1 MANPSQPKCSC
12 FLANKLM
19 MKICVIALILFS
31 TTTAIAQKDT
41 TSQTTAKKDWSK
53 VKLGHRA
60 NDHFMFQLGY
70 DNWAGRPDT
79 IETTGISRSFNTY
92 FMLDFPFKTDPRLSV
107 GAGLGIG
114 CSNVFFN
121 QQQVLVASTNPTL
134 AFPIYAG
141 SNHFKKFKLVT
152 TYLDI
157 PLELR
162 FALDPEN
169 TNKSWKFAIGAKVGI
184 LLSAYTKGKDM
195 ENNANQSI
203 NNYVEKENSK
213 KYFNGTRLS
222 PTARIS
228 YGVFGIFA
236 QYQIT
241 PLIKTTDGPP
251 VYPFAI
257 GITLS
262 GL

>member
-1 MANPSQPKCSC
+1 
-12 FLANKLM
+12 
-19 MKICVIALILFS
+19 MKKFFVFALVLL
-31 TTTAIAQKDT
+31 TAAAAFAQKDST
-41 TSQTTAKKDWSK
+41 TQTSKKKDWSK

-79 IETTGISRSFNTY
+79 IQTTGLSRSVNVY
-92 FMLDFPFKTDPRLSV
+92 FMLDFPFKSDPRFSAA
-107 GAGLGIG
+107 AGLGIG
-114 CSNVFFN
+114 SSNIYFN
-121 QQQVLVASTNPTL
+121 QQEVLVASTNSTLSFPT
-134 AFPIYAG
+134 FAG
-141 SNHFKKFKLVT
+141 GNHFKKFKLVS

-157 PLELR
+157 PIELR

-184 LLSAYTKGKDM
+184 LLSTYTKGKDM
-195 ENNANQSI
+195 ENNANQSL
-203 NNYVEKENSK
+203 NNYIEKESSK

-236 QYQIT
+236 QYQVT
-241 PLIKTTDGPP
+241 SFIKTTYGPP
-251 VYPFAI
+251 VYPFAF